1 MTPDFLQA
9 TSFGAGPWQTI
20 LALSLYTIVTSITP
34 GPNNM
39 MVLASGVNFG
49 VRRTLPH
56 ILGISMGFA
65 AMIVVVGMGL
75 GTVFELYPVLNT
87 ALRWV
92 GTAYLVYLAY
102 KIARSDAPD
111 KPDRAAGK
119 PLGFLGAAAF
129 QWVNP
134 KAWVM
139 ALGAVAAYL
148 PAHPSLAP
156 VAAIALLMAV
166 INAPCVGI
174 WAAFGVGLR
183 RFLTKP
189 AQLRV
194 FNVTMA
200 ALLVASLYPIVF
212 DG

>member
-1 MTPDFLQA
+1 MTPTLVGTTGSHGLLQ
-9 TSFGAGPWQTI
+9 TV
-20 LALSLYTIVTSITP
+20 LALILYTVVTSITP

-39 MVLASGVNFG
+39 MVLASGVNYG
-49 VRRTLPH
+49 LRRTLPH
-56 ILGISMGFA
+56 ILGISFGFA
-65 AMIVVVGMGL
+65 VMIVVVGIGL
-75 GTVFELYPVLNT
+75 GTVFELYPLLNT
-87 ALRWV
+87 LLRWV
-92 GTAYLVYLAY
+92 GAAYLVYLAY
-102 KIARSDAPD
+102 KIAGSDAPN
-111 KPDRAAGK
+111 KPDSARVM

-148 PAHPSLAP
+148 PTHPSLAS

-174 WAAFGVGLR
+174 WAAFGVGIR
-183 RFLTKP
+183 QFLTKP

-194 FNVTMA
+194 FNLTMA
-200 ALLVASLYPIVF
+200 ALLVVSLYPIMVR
-212 DG
+212 

>member
-1 MTPDFLQA
+1 MTPDSLG
-9 TSFGAGPWQTI
+9 TTGSSLGLLPTV
-20 LALSLYTIVTSITP
+20 LALSLYTVVTSITP

-49 VRRTLPH
+49 VRPTLPH
-56 ILGISMGFA
+56 ILGTSSGFA
-65 AMIVVVGMGL
+65 AMIVIVGIGL
-75 GTVFELYPVLNT
+75 GTVFELYPLLNT
-87 ALRWV
+87 VLRWV
-92 GTAYLVYLAY
+92 GAAYLVYLAS
-102 KIARSDAPD
+102 KFARSDAPD
-111 KPDRAAGK
+111 GPDSVKGK

-148 PAHPSLAP
+148 PAHPSLGS

-183 RFLTKP
+183 RFLTRP
-189 AQLRV
+189 AQLRA
-194 FNVTMA
+194 FNLTMA
-200 ALLVASLYPIVF
+200 TLLVISLYPIIIK
-212 DG
+212 

>member
-1 MTPDFLQA
+1 MAPDLLETTGSGLGLLQ
-9 TSFGAGPWQTI
+9 TV
-20 LALSLYTIVTSITP
+20 LALSLYTVVTSITP

-49 VRRTLPH
+49 IRRTLPH
-56 ILGISMGFA
+56 ILGISLGFA
-65 AMIVVVGMGL
+65 AMIVIVGIGL

-87 ALRWV
+87 ILRWV
-92 GTAYLVYLAY
+92 GAAYLVYLAY
-102 KIARSDAPD
+102 KIAGSDAPD
-111 KPDRAAGK
+111 KPDSAKGK

-139 ALGAVAAYL
+139 ALGAVATYL
-148 PAHPSLAP
+148 PTQPSPAS
-156 VAAIALLMAV
+156 VAAVALLMAV

-183 RFLTKP
+183 HFLTKP
-189 AQLRV
+189 TQLRA
-194 FNVTMA
+194 FNLTMA
-200 ALLVASLYPIVF
+200 ALLVISLYPIMVR
-212 DG
+212 

>member
-1 MTPDFLQA
+1 MDALLDATNPSLGLLQ
-9 TSFGAGPWQTI
+9 TV

-49 VRRTLPH
+49 VRRTVPH
-56 ILGISMGFA
+56 ILGISLGFA

-87 ALRWV
+87 VLRWV
-92 GTAYLVYLAY
+92 GAAYLVYLAY
-102 KIARSDAPD
+102 KIARSGAPER
-111 KPDRAAGK
+111 PDSAAGK

-148 PAHPSLAP
+148 PAHPSL
-156 VAAIALLMAV
+156 VSVTAIALLMAV
-166 INAPCVGI
+166 LNAPCVGI

-183 RFLTKP
+183 SFLTKP
-189 AQLRV
+189 DQLRA
-194 FNVTMA
+194 FNLTMA
-200 ALLVASLYPIVF
+200 VLLVASLYPIVIR
-212 DG
+212 

>member
-1 MTPDFLQA
+1 MDGFLDA
-9 TSFGAGPWQTI
+9 TNPSLGLLQTV

-49 VRRTLPH
+49 VRRTVPH
-56 ILGISMGFA
+56 ILGISLGFA

-87 ALRWV
+87 VLRWV
-92 GTAYLVYLAY
+92 GAAYLVYLAY
-102 KIARSDAPD
+102 KIARSGAPET
-111 KPDRAAGK
+111 PDGVAGK

-148 PAHPSLAP
+148 PAHPSL
-156 VAAIALLMAV
+156 VSVTAIALLMAV
-166 INAPCVGI
+166 LNAPCVGI

-183 RFLTKP
+183 SFLTKP
-189 AQLRV
+189 DQLRA
-194 FNVTMA
+194 FNLTMA
-200 ALLVASLYPIVF
+200 VLLVVSLYPIVIR
-212 DG
+212 